1 MPPRKDL
8 GSILVD
14 EKVIGGKDLE
24 RVEREREA
32 SARPLWAAL
41 LDARVISED
50 EIFFFLAQRY
60 GAPVLGD
67 EEIAEAHMPEK
78 LKRALGRE
86 LALTSGMLPI
96 DLAPDESRVT
106 VVMVDPS
113 DEATLAAFLTRA
125 QVPEGRAVLGRK
137 AAIERAIERCWSRT
151 PQPGSK
157 PPPVPAAAPRYH
169 VDEVTGTVKIDPE
182 LAEEIAR
189 LPARAT
195 QLTPLSTP
203 LPRTTTPPMATPS
216 PPPRARRPTPP
227 PAPAPAPPATPAL
240 EDTTH
245 PADDRLIR
253 TLIQAVE
260 MLAEELELR
269 LSAQGA
275 DDSGRI
281 GRAGRAGEMARL
293 ARRVARQMGL
303 QRRFA
308 DEIGVAAQLFAVDAM
323 MQKMDGTAS
332 GDLFGDLGWP
342 AAGEGGLVPV
352 LRALSAASAGFQRAA
367 QLGTPP
373 LGARIISVVSDY
385 LQLGVAAGEAD
396 LETVSQLLRASSAG
410 APVVDALLR
419 VLEAERADRT
429 PESKLSPAPA
439 TSLLKSTEDD
449 PTGQV
454 QDPSSVIGDVDAIA
468 DDNKTVKKPLPRA
481 RRDTQKE

>member
-24 RVEREREA
+24 RVERERKD
-32 SARPLWAAL
+32 SGRPLWAAL
-41 LDARVISED
+41 IDAQLISED
-50 EIFFFLAQRY
+50 EVFFLLAQRY
-60 GAPVLGD
+60 GAPVLAD
-67 EEIAEAHMPEK
+67 EEIEQAHMPEK
-78 LKRALGRE
+78 LKRALARDFAHTVG
-86 LALTSGMLPI
+86 LLPI

-113 DEATLAAFLTRA
+113 DEGTLAAFLTRA

-137 AAIERAIERCWSRT
+137 AAIERAIDRCF
-151 PQPGSK
+151 GKAAVGK
-157 PPPVPAAAPRYH
+157 PPPVPAAIPRYH

-182 LAEEIAR
+182 LAAEIAR

-195 QLTPLSTP
+195 SLTPLSTP
-203 LPRTTTPPMATPS
+203 LPKKERPRKHTPVPVSVTAAQS
-216 PPPRARRPTPP
+216 PPTEEA
-227 PAPAPAPPATPAL
+227 
-240 EDTTH
+240 TH
-245 PADDRLIR
+245 PGDDRLIR

-260 MLAEELELR
+260 SLAHELELR
-269 LSAQGA
+269 LSAAGA
-275 DDSGRI
+275 DDSGRL

-308 DEIGVAAQLFAVDAM
+308 DEIGVAAQLYTVDAM
-323 MQKMDGTAS
+323 MRQVDGAAAA
-332 GDLFGDLGWP
+332 DLFNEMGWP
-342 AAGEGGLVPV
+342 AAGEGGLVPI
-352 LRALSAASAGFQRAA
+352 LRALSAASAGFARQA

-385 LQLGVAAGEAD
+385 LQLGAAAGEAD

-429 PESKLSPAPA
+429 PESQIQPAPA
-439 TSLLKSTEDD
+439 TSLLKDAEED
-449 PTGQV
+449 PTGEV
-454 QDPSSVIGDVDAIA
+454 RDPDTIPKDELT
-468 DDNKTVKKPLPRA
+468 DDNKTVRKPMPRA

>member
-24 RVEREREA
+24 RVERERKE
-32 SARPLWAAL
+32 SGRPLWAAL
-41 LDARVISED
+41 IDAQLISED
-50 EIFFFLAQRY
+50 EVFFLLAQRY
-60 GAPVLGD
+60 GAPVLAD
-67 EEIAEAHMPEK
+67 EEIEQAQMPEK
-78 LKRALGRE
+78 LKRALARE
-86 LALTSGMLPI
+86 FAHTVGLLPI
-96 DLAPDESRVT
+96 DLAPDGSRVT

-113 DEATLAAFLTRA
+113 DEGTLAAFLTRA

-137 AAIERAIERCWSRT
+137 AALSQAIDRCFGKA
-151 PQPGSK
+151 PVGK
-157 PPPVPAAAPRYH
+157 PPPVPAAIPRYH

-182 LAEEIAR
+182 LAAEIAR

-195 QLTPLSTP
+195 ALTPLSTP
-203 LPRTTTPPMATPS
+203 LPAKKDRPRKHTPVPIAV
-216 PPPRARRPTPP
+216 PPPTEEP
-227 PAPAPAPPATPAL
+227 
-240 EDTTH
+240 TH
-245 PADDRLIR
+245 PGDDRLIR

-260 MLAEELELR
+260 ALAHELELR
-269 LSAQGA
+269 LSAAGA
-275 DDSGRI
+275 DDSGRL

-293 ARRVARQMGL
+293 SRRVARQMGL

-308 DEIGVAAQLFAVDAM
+308 DEIGVAAQLYTVDAM
-323 MQKMDGTAS
+323 MRQVDGAAAA
-332 GDLFGDLGWP
+332 DLFGEMGWP
-342 AAGEGGLVPV
+342 AAGEGGLVPI
-352 LRALSAASAGFQRAA
+352 LRALSAASAGFARQA

-385 LQLGVAAGEAD
+385 LQLGAAAGEAD

-429 PESKLSPAPA
+429 PESQIQPAPA
-439 TSLLKSTEDD
+439 TSLLKDAEED
-449 PTGQV
+449 PTGEV
-454 QDPSSVIGDVDAIA
+454 RDPDALPKDELT
-468 DDNKTVKKPLPRA
+468 DDNKTVRKPMPRT